1 MDVVYETEMA
11 GERIEL
17 IVIDIVCV
25 YSAFGENDKLSL
37 FQCAAHYQRQRSLRL
52 GVRKRGRS

>member
-1 MDVVYETEMA
+1 MDGVYETGMA
-11 GERIEL
+11 GERTGL

-25 YSAFGENDKLSL
+25 YSAFGENDKLFLS
-37 FQCAAHYQRQRSLRL
+37 QCAARYQKQRSLRL